1 MWLKSKL
8 LWSPLSVP
16 FPITATDSHLLFR
29 GATDAHAVTQW
40 FSQKL
45 TQKQRE
51 IIFHLVQFPKS
62 NPLVSPRSSSGGDRM
77 VQTTCDGAH
86 SRTAAALS
94 YNSSRCHRA
103 LPVGC
108 NKKALAETCLSKA
121 WQPWAIRPH
130 SSNKHTWHWAKKGLI
145 KTKLTA
151 KPAAPIWNN
160 FNTHVN
166 FKKNQLIH
174 VLCSS
179 FYQHD
184 PTWTFTNALIKDK
197 IKD

>member
-1 MWLKSKL
+1 MPPCLSWQDDSILNPSSKIIRSFRMWLKSKL

-62 NPLVSPRSSSGGDRM
+62 NPLASPRSNSGGDGM

-145 KTKLTA
+145 KTK
-151 KPAAPIWNN
+151 
-160 FNTHVN
+160 
-166 FKKNQLIH
+166 
-174 VLCSS
+174 
-179 FYQHD
+179 
-184 PTWTFTNALIKDK
+184 
-197 IKD
+197 